1 LNLTE
6 KEITNQFSFRK
17 VIIPV
22 LIGLLV
28 AGYMLYNNLT
38 EVTYQKVEDGKGQ
51 YEWVDGNQNEVID
64 INSSED
70 FHLSENGNYE
80 LITYS
85 DALKKISFS
94 FYFFVWISVALLM
107 VVLRVFAYILRLKIL
122 TSGDLSWKQCF
133 RVIVLWEFSS
143 AITPS
148 VVGGAAPA
156 VYFISREKIPVGK
169 ASAIVMITALLDEL
183 FYVIMVP
190 LIILFIGTKNLFP
203 VSLEKEVFGVVLG
216 TKGIFIAG
224 YSFILILISIII
236 YAIFIN
242 PKTFRRILAG
252 IFKIGFLKRWRRGAI
267 QAGDDIIITSRE
279 MKDKPFSYW
288 VKAFGATFLSWTAR
302 FWVVNFLILSINPD
316 LTQHL
321 LVYGR
326 QLVMWVILLIS
337 PTPGSSGVAE
347 FAFSGF
353 LSDFI
358 PPLLVGSLA
367 IIWRL
372 LSFYIYIFAGAII
385 LPRWLRA
392 TSKKRTSVQ

>member
-1 LNLTE
+1 MNLTE

-28 AGYMLYNNLT
+28 AGYMLYSNLT
-38 EVTYQKVEDGKGQ
+38 EVTYQKVEEGNGQ
-51 YEWVDGNQNEVID
+51 YEWVDGNQNKIID
-64 INSSED
+64 VNLNED
-70 FHLSENGNYE
+70 FRPSESGNYE

-94 FYFFVWISVALLM
+94 FYFFVWISVAILM
-107 VVLRVFAYILRLKIL
+107 VLLRVFSYILRLKIL
-122 TSGDLSWKQCF
+122 TGGDLSWKQCF
-133 RVIVLWEFSS
+133 RIIVLWEFSS

-169 ASAIVMITALLDEL
+169 ASAIVMVTALLDEL

-224 YSFILILISIII
+224 YSFILVLISIII

-252 IFKIGFLKRWRRGAI
+252 IFKIRFLKRWRRGAI
-267 QAGDDIIITSRE
+267 QAGDDIIITSKE

-288 VKAFGATFLSWTAR
+288 LKAFGATFLSWTAR

-385 LPRWLRA
+385 LPRWLRT
-392 TSKKRTSVQ
+392 TSKKRNSTQ

>member
-1 LNLTE
+1 
-6 KEITNQFSFRK
+6 
-17 VIIPV
+17 
-22 LIGLLV
+22 
-28 AGYMLYNNLT
+28 MLYNNLT

-51 YEWVDGNQNEVID
+51 YEWIDGNQNEVID

-85 DALKKISFS
+85 DALKEISFS

-169 ASAIVMITALLDEL
+169 ASAIVMVTALLDEL

-372 LSFYIYIFAGAII
+372 LSFYIYIFAGTII

-392 TSKKRTSVQ
+392 TSKKRTAVQ

>member
-1 LNLTE
+1 
-6 KEITNQFSFRK
+6 
-17 VIIPV
+17 
-22 LIGLLV
+22 
-28 AGYMLYNNLT
+28 MLYNNLT

-51 YEWVDGNQNEVID
+51 YEWIDGNQNEVID

-70 FHLSENGNYE
+70 FHFSENGNYE

-169 ASAIVMITALLDEL
+169 ASAIVMVTALLDEL
-183 FYVIMVP
+183 FYVVMVP
-190 LIILFIGTKNLFP
+190 IIILFIGTKNLFP

-392 TSKKRTSVQ
+392 TSKKRTAVQ